1 MLKVL
6 TRINDKIYIL
16 CKWLM
21 MFFLGALTLFVFA
34 DVVVRFMGKSLAWTE
49 GIIIYL
55 FSWLTYIGAA
65 VVLRDHGHIGV
76 TAVLSRM
83 PPPIRRAMVL
93 LGQLTILVCS
103 IVIVNLSGKMV
114 GRFLA
119 NDQRDHSLLWLK
131 MGWVFLQ
138 VPLSYG
144 IFVLFELEQI
154 LQPFFAPKTAAEKE
168 KAAETS
174 NLDARS

>member
-6 TRINDKIYIL
+6 TRINDKIYIV
-16 CKWLM
+16 CKGLM
-21 MFFLGALTLFVFA
+21 MFFLALLTLFVFA
-34 DVVVRFMGKSLAWTE
+34 DVVVRFIGKSLAWTE

-65 VVLRDHGHIGV
+65 LVLRDHGHIGV
-76 TAVLSRM
+76 SAVLTRV
-83 PPPIRRAMVL
+83 PPLVRRWMTIA
-93 LGQLTILVCS
+93 GQLAILICA
-103 IVIVNLSGKMV
+103 IVVVRLSGRMV
-114 GRFLA
+114 ALFLT
-119 NDQRDHSLLWLK
+119 NDQRDHSLLWLR

-154 LQPFFAPKTAAEKE
+154 LQPFFAPKVVAEKE